1 LSEGIKQRRGRLMAP
16 VRLTPYL
23 GVSPTAAPE
32 EVQYEEPAEEDTRDY
47 YEEPY
52 DAKKKIECI
61 QSSL

>member
-1 LSEGIKQRRGRLMAP
+1 MAP

-32 EVQYEEPAEEDTRDY
+32 EVQYEEPAEEETSDY

>member
-1 LSEGIKQRRGRLMAP
+1 MAP
-16 VRLTPYL
+16 LRLTLYL

-32 EVQYEEPAEEDTRDY
+32 KVQYEEPAEEDTRDY